1 MNINMIVKLHYY
13 GYKNISFYFFLR
25 INEVLNM
32 YAYQEEVIENIDDAI
47 YKIEEMTEEH
57 YRIHIGYR
65 HTNEFENENIP
76 IFVEVNGQFR
86 FTQQTT
92 IDEAYDCYSN
102 CELWNFNRI
111 EINDDIF
118 LDINKLIDKVLKDNK
133 KRENFYETLNKK
145 LEILNE
151 SLDNI

>member
-1 MNINMIVKLHYY
+1 MNINMIVKLHYC
-13 GYKNISFYFFLR
+13 GYKDISFYFLR

-32 YAYQEEVIENIDDAI
+32 YAYQEEIINNIDDAI

-92 IDEAYDCYSN
+92 MDETYDCYSN

-145 LEILNE
+145 LEVLNE

>member
-1 MNINMIVKLHYY
+1 MIVKLHYY
-13 GYKNISFYFFLR
+13 GYKNISFYFLR

-32 YAYQEEVIENIDDAI
+32 YAYQEEVINNIDDAI
-47 YKIEEMTEEH
+47 YKIEEMTEKH
-57 YRIHIGYR
+57 YRLHMGWR
-65 HTNEFENENIP
+65 HTNTFGDRNIP
-76 IFVEVNGQFR
+76 LFVEVNGDFR
-86 FTQQTT
+86 FTQQTAM
-92 IDEAYDCYSN
+92 DETYDCYSK

>member
-1 MNINMIVKLHYY
+1 
-13 GYKNISFYFFLR
+13 
-25 INEVLNM
+25 M
-32 YAYQEEVIENIDDAI
+32 YAYQEEVINNIDDAI
-47 YKIEEMTEEH
+47 YKIEEMTEKH
-57 YRIHIGYR
+57 YRLHMGWR
-65 HTNEFENENIP
+65 HTNTFGDRNIP
-76 IFVEVNGQFR
+76 LFVEVNGNFR
-86 FTQQTT
+86 FTQQTSM
-92 IDEAYDCYSN
+92 DETYGCYSN

>member
-1 MNINMIVKLHYY
+1 MNINMIVKLHYC
-13 GYKNISFYFFLR
+13 GYKDISFYFLR

-32 YAYQEEVIENIDDAI
+32 YAYQEEIINNIDDAI
-47 YKIEEMTEEH
+47 YKIEDMTEEH

-92 IDEAYDCYSN
+92 MDETYDCYSN

-145 LEILNE
+145 LEVLNE

>member
-1 MNINMIVKLHYY
+1 
-13 GYKNISFYFFLR
+13 
-25 INEVLNM
+25 M
-32 YAYQEEVIENIDDAI
+32 YAYQEEVINNIDDAI
-47 YKIEEMTEEH
+47 YKIEEMTEKH
-57 YRIHIGYR
+57 YRLHMGWR
-65 HTNEFENENIP
+65 HTNTFGDRNIP
-76 IFVEVNGQFR
+76 LFVEVNGNFR
-86 FTQQTT
+86 FTQQTAM
-92 IDEAYDCYSN
+92 DETYHCYSK

-145 LEILNE
+145 LEVLNE

>member
-1 MNINMIVKLHYY
+1 MNINMIVKLHYC
-13 GYKNISFYFFLR
+13 GYKDISFYFLR

-32 YAYQEEVIENIDDAI
+32 YAYQEEIINNIDDAI
-47 YKIEEMTEEH
+47 YKIEDMTEEH
-57 YRIHIGYR
+57 YRIHMGYR

-92 IDEAYDCYSN
+92 MDETYDCYSN

-145 LEILNE
+145 LEVLNE

>member
-1 MNINMIVKLHYY
+1 MNGN
-13 GYKNISFYFFLR
+13 
-25 INEVLNM
+25 
-32 YAYQEEVIENIDDAI
+32 
-47 YKIEEMTEEH
+47 
-57 YRIHIGYR
+57 
-65 HTNEFENENIP
+65 
-76 IFVEVNGQFR
+76 FR
-86 FTQQTT
+86 FTQQTAM
-92 IDEAYDCYSN
+92 DETYDCYSN

>member
-1 MNINMIVKLHYY
+1 MNINMIVKLHYC
-13 GYKNISFYFFLR
+13 GYKDISFYFLR

-32 YAYQEEVIENIDDAI
+32 YAYQEEIINNIDDAI
-47 YKIEEMTEEH
+47 YKIEDMTEEH
-57 YRIHIGYR
+57 YRIHMGYR

-92 IDEAYDCYSN
+92 MDETYDCYSN

>member
-1 MNINMIVKLHYY
+1 
-13 GYKNISFYFFLR
+13 
-25 INEVLNM
+25 M
-32 YAYQEEVIENIDDAI
+32 YAYQEKVIENIDDAI

-57 YRIHIGYR
+57 YRIHMGYR

-92 IDEAYDCYSN
+92 MDETYDYYSN

-133 KRENFYETLNKK
+133 KKENFYKTLNKK